1 VLRKDA
7 RYGREGN
14 EMRLAVVTLA
24 AVLAVGGA
32 IAGTASAAPAPNNQR
47 STSTSASTTDA
58 ALIHNG
64 DFESGNLDGF
74 VADGVNDGYVTVV
87 EEGTC
92 FSYYDTRG
100 ISFSG
105 RFATAIGSGN
115 SAPIDSI
122 GILTSAP
129 FTAGEFISFDA
140 LSESVPG
147 IVDPVDL
154 EVVILTADGAVLA
167 TERVTANVLVMSSAC
182 GLGPQDA
189 AFSQHAVDTSAFEGA
204 SIKVQFRQ
212 HTNYALNGYFTLLD
226 NIRTSPPSDL
236 CAAAA
241 ETTLTSC
248 SFEVPVL
255 GDGNFSY
262 ETLGSAWTFRGSAGI
277 ASNNSGFTG
286 EQRAPRGQ
294 QVAFLQGGGSQVEQ
308 SISGFVS
315 ERRYTL
321 TLSAAQRGDN
331 QQDFAVLLDQALLG
345 AFKPG
350 SSNYADIAVSFT
362 TTTGTHTLQFLG
374 LDTVGGDH
382 TVFVDDLR
390 LVSVP
395 SQPEVAPRTSRNETI
410 FAASCPG
417 SRPDVFSVSAVF
429 FASDAP
435 RAGTTSA
442 FHVLGSTQ
450 VIIVYTAGT
459 TRLAMQEDSF
469 CYFIY
474 QSGPLPPAPFD
485 GLFGAWALI
494 VPQRR

>member
-1 VLRKDA
+1 
-7 RYGREGN
+7 
-14 EMRLAVVTLA
+14 MRLAVITLA
-24 AVLAVGGA
+24 AALAAGGA
-32 IAGTASAAPAPNNQR
+32 IAGTASAAPNNQR
-47 STSTSASTTDA
+47 STSTSASTADA

-64 DFESGNLDGF
+64 DFESGDLDGF
-74 VADGVNDGYVTVV
+74 VADGVNDGYAKVV

-105 RFATAIGSGN
+105 RFATVIRSSN

-140 LSESVPG
+140 LSESVSG

-154 EVVILTADGAVLA
+154 EVVILTADGEVLA
-167 TERVTANVLVMSSAC
+167 IERVTENVLVMSSAC
-182 GLGPQDA
+182 GLGPQDG
-189 AFSQHAVDTSAFEGA
+189 AFSEHAVDTSAFEGE

-255 GDGNFSY
+255 GDGKFSY

-286 EQRAPRGQ
+286 EQPAPRGQ

-308 SISGFVS
+308 SISGFVT

-321 TLSAAQRGDN
+321 TLSAAQRGDSE
-331 QQDFAVLLDQALLG
+331 QDFAVLLDQALLG
-345 AFKPG
+345 VFKPD
-350 SSNYADIAVSFT
+350 SSDYAEITVSFS
-362 TTTGTHTLQFLG
+362 TTTGTHILQFLG
-374 LDTVGGDH
+374 LDSVGGDH

-395 SQPEVAPRTSRNETI
+395 SQLEVAPRTSRNETI

-417 SRPDVFSVSAVF
+417 TRPDVFSVSAVF

-450 VIIVYTAGT
+450 VIIVYTPGT
-459 TRLAMQEDSF
+459 TRVAMQEDSF
-469 CYFIY
+469 CYFMY
-474 QSGPLPPAPFD
+474 QSGPLPRAPFD

-494 VPQRR
+494 VPSR